1 MINRRYSGML
11 LGALAL
17 GCSTAQASEL
27 SYTFVD
33 FGAIAVDSSVA
44 GTKQP
49 TATQRVD
56 VTSAD
61 GDGLSVAGSLAVGR
75 RFFVAGGYLSSVVDA
90 NALIVSPLATA
101 ESSGNYDLAMS
112 RVALG
117 YVQPIGSNFDVVLEV
132 SYDSVEYDFG
142 SFAGETFDVDDS
154 GAGFGVG
161 LRWNPREKVEV
172 FAAARSSSVGAV
184 DLTASQLD
192 SGTEMSA
199 GVRFYF
205 FEDLGVGFDYRSS
218 DDADTFAVSLRFG
231 FGELR
236 AGSN

>member
-1 MINRRYSGML
+1 MIIRRNSSVL
-11 LGALAL
+11 LGTLAL
-17 GCSTAQASEL
+17 GCSAVHASEL

-33 FGAIAVDSSVA
+33 FGALGVDSSVS
-44 GTKQP
+44 GSKEP

-75 RFFVAGGYLSSVVDA
+75 RFFVAGGYWSSVVDA
-90 NALIVSPLATA
+90 DALVVSPLATA

-112 RVALG
+112 RVAAG
-117 YVQPIGSNFDVVLEV
+117 YVQPVGSNLDIVLEV

-142 SFAGETFDVDDS
+142 SFAGESFDVDDS

-161 LRWNPREKVEV
+161 LRWNPREKMEV
-172 FAAARSSSVGAV
+172 FASARSSAVGSVN
-184 DLTASQLD
+184 LSASQLD
-192 SGTEMSA
+192 SGTEISA

-205 FEDLGVGFDYRSS
+205 FEDLGVGFGYSSS